1 MSDDPVKVRATE
13 AELAKGVTLRTGQT
27 HLVTVAPPPVYRG
40 RLTGMLFDKD
50 KCFLLPGAML
60 GIRGLVNYFN
70 EHPAS
75 EVLVVGHTDTTGTD
89 SYNLPLSVE
98 RAESIAAFLRE
109 DDAAWM
115 AWFGGNK
122 PSEKRWGTREV
133 QLMLTALPDASKPFY
148 APPVDGLSGPK
159 TTDAVKQFQT
169 YSNDNRGTSLKVDGI
184 DGPLTRKALVQ
195 AYMAIEGT
203 SLPAGTPLRTHGCG
217 SFHPEV
223 PTGPGVDE
231 PSNRRAEV
239 FLFTDGIKPPP
250 QQCAAPGCSEYPQWL
265 KALVE
270 TIDLDAT
277 TMDEALKLE
286 IAVYKGDDADVAL
299 QIEEQSG
306 TKASSLA
313 SADAAREESGYLIFS
328 LEPAALP
335 NPVVM
340 WRVTGTT
347 KFFLCGPV
355 DPFALR
361 QALHGSD
368 LATADS
374 LLGSAPGA
382 SSSGAEPTMDFDDS
396 HL

>member
-1 MSDDPVKVRATE
+1 
-13 AELAKGVTLRTGQT
+13 
-27 HLVTVAPPPVYRG
+27 
-40 RLTGMLFDKD
+40 MLFDTD
-50 KCFLLPGAML
+50 KSFLLPGAML

-70 EHPAS
+70 EHPGS
-75 EVLVVGHTDTTGTD
+75 EVLVIGHTDTKGTD

-109 DDAAWM
+109 DASAWM
-115 AWFGGNK
+115 AWFDGDK
-122 PSEKRWGTREV
+122 PSEKRWDTREV
-133 QLMLTALPDASKPFY
+133 QLMLTALPDTSTPFY
-148 APPVDGLSGPK
+148 TPPVDGTSGPK
-159 TTDAVKQFQT
+159 TTAAIKQFQT
-169 YSNDNRGTSLKVDGI
+169 FSNDNRGTSLKVDGI
-184 DGPLTRKALVQ
+184 DGPLTRKALVE

-203 SLPAGTPLRTHGCG
+203 SLPDGTSLQTHGCG

-231 PSNRRAEV
+231 PQNRRAEV

-250 QQCAAPGCSEYPQWL
+250 QRCAAPGCGEYPQWL
-265 KALVE
+265 AALVE

-286 IAVYKGDDADVAL
+286 IAVFKGDDANVAL

-306 TKASSLA
+306 TKVSSLA
-313 SADAAREESGYLIFS
+313 GADAAREEGGYLIFS

-340 WRVTGTT
+340 WRTTDTT
-347 KFFLCGPV
+347 KLFLCGPV

-361 QALHGSD
+361 QALHSAD

-374 LLGSAPGA
+374 LLGSAPGTDK
-382 SSSGAEPTMDFDDS
+382 SGDEPTPDFDDS